1 MGNCRL
7 LLVSGPKVLDGD
19 CSDCKIP
26 PGGKVGR
33 SSVADGSL
41 GDSSGCWDARHLLNR
56 TGDVLEER
64 KKNTQECVIIQEQ
77 YRNMK
82 LDLIMLV
89 FKR

>member
-1 MGNCRL
+1 MMASCSNGWTRWVSTVGNCRL

-33 SSVADGSL
+33 SLVADGSL

-56 TGDVLEER
+56 TGDVLEETYKGALLYR
-64 KKNTQECVIIQEQ
+64 KSIEI
-77 YRNMK
+77 
-82 LDLIMLV
+82 
-89 FKR
+89 

>member
-56 TGDVLEER
+56 AGDVLEER
-64 KKNTQECVIIQEQ
+64 KKKHKSVILQEKV
-77 YRNMK
+77 
-82 LDLIMLV
+82 
-89 FKR
+89 